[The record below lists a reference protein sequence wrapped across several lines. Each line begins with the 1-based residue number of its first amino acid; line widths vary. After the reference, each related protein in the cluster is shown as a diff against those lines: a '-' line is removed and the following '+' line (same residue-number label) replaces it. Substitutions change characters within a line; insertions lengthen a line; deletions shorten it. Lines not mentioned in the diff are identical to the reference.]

1 MVEQPIHLRQSFLAE
16 EDVDKYINSFHN
28 LMKAGRLTKVVKL
41 VNLDGTNKQ
50 RKSKIKKGRFNKTK

>member
-1 MVEQPIHLRQSFLAE
+1 
-16 EDVDKYINSFHN
+16 
-28 LMKAGRLTKVVKL
+28 MKAGRLTKVVKL